1 MDNNVYEIRITL
13 PQGTE
18 KESAVAKSAANTSTN
33 QDNSTPSTTAK
44 DVIGMAK
51 TVVAYTGAKRI
62 AESYISHSI
71 NTVSLR
77 TGATEYEQKLQF
89 AYSEG
94 SQAVGSVAAIA
105 MGAAVGGFAGAAVAA
120 VGVGL
125 NYIMKA
131 INWSQNADKIQM
143 QKDLESI
150 SLQMQRTRMGTAGS
164 RGINQ

>member
-1 MDNNVYEIRITL
+1 MGDNVYEIRITL
-13 PQGTE
+13 PQGME
-18 KESAVAKSAANTSTN
+18 KESAVAKSAANTSTSKDSSS
-33 QDNSTPSTTAK
+33 QSSTAK
-44 DVIGMAK
+44 DMIGMAK

-62 AESYISHSI
+62 AEAYITHQI

-89 AYSEG
+89 AKSEA

-105 MGAAVGGFAGAAVAA
+105 MGAAVGGPAGAAVAA
-120 VGVGL
+120 IGVGI
-125 NYIMKA
+125 NYMMKF
-131 INWSQNADKIQM
+131 IGWSQNADKIQM

-150 SLQMQRTRMGTAGS
+150 SLQMQRVRMGTGGS

>member
-1 MDNNVYEIRITL
+1 MDDNVYEIRITL

-18 KESAVAKSAANTSTN
+18 KESAVAKSAANTSTG
-33 QDNSTPSTTAK
+33 QDNNEPSTTAK
-44 DVIGMAK
+44 DMIGMAK

-62 AESYISHSI
+62 AESYISHNI

-105 MGAAVGGFAGAAVAA
+105 MGAAVGGLPGAAIAA

-131 INWSQNADKIQM
+131 IGWAQNAEKIQM
-143 QKDLESI
+143 QKDLEDV
-150 SLQMQRTRMGTAGS
+150 SLQMQRARMGISGS
-164 RGINQ
+164 RGSNQ